1 MTCQTFP
8 MRYRRES
15 KAYAK
20 EAKDWS
26 ELFSLNLRVVVTA
39 ENRIGKPVARRA
51 L

>member
-1 MTCQTFP
+1 

-20 EAKDWS
+20 GAKDWG
-26 ELFSLNLRVVVTA
+26 ELFFLNFRIVVTTG
-39 ENRIGKPVARRA
+39 NRIGKPVASCA